1 MRIRNLHAIGKIV
14 ETPFG
19 FKASSVLDLRSA
31 GLKDN
36 LFLIRCRNSLDN
48 MTGCAHCGYGPGI
61 LQFLNATE
69 LPDLPLAKP
78 PVRHSRR
85 FMNTITRR
93 DQSRGLT
100 LQDEVNRLF
109 EDNFTRERSGHADLA
124 TWAPPVDIYETENE
138 LVVKAELPD
147 FQDKDIDVR
156 ITNNTLTIRGE
167 RKFEKDVKE
176 ENYLRIERAHG
187 SFMRSFSL
195 PNTVSSENIRADY
208 RNGVLTLHMAKRE
221 ESKPKQI
228 KVSVAANGK

>member
-1 MRIRNLHAIGKIV
+1 
-14 ETPFG
+14 
-19 FKASSVLDLRSA
+19 
-31 GLKDN
+31 
-36 LFLIRCRNSLDN
+36 
-48 MTGCAHCGYGPGI
+48 
-61 LQFLNATE
+61 
-69 LPDLPLAKP
+69 
-78 PVRHSRR
+78 
-85 FMNTITRR
+85 MNTITRR

-176 ENYLRIERAHG
+176 DNYLRIERAYG
-187 SFMRSFSL
+187 SFVRSFSL

-228 KVSVAANGK
+228 KISVAANSKKITVTCEGHALPLVRRTKE

>member
-1 MRIRNLHAIGKIV
+1 
-14 ETPFG
+14 
-19 FKASSVLDLRSA
+19 
-31 GLKDN
+31 
-36 LFLIRCRNSLDN
+36 
-48 MTGCAHCGYGPGI
+48 
-61 LQFLNATE
+61 
-69 LPDLPLAKP
+69 
-78 PVRHSRR
+78 
-85 FMNTITRR
+85 MNTITRR

-156 ITNNTLTIRGE
+156 IANNTLTIRGE

-176 ENYLRIERAHG
+176 ENYLRIERAYG
-187 SFMRSFSL
+187 AFMRSFSL
-195 PNTVSSENIRADY
+195 PNSVSSENIRADY

-228 KVSVAANGK
+228 KISISSNGK

>member
-1 MRIRNLHAIGKIV
+1 
-14 ETPFG
+14 
-19 FKASSVLDLRSA
+19 
-31 GLKDN
+31 
-36 LFLIRCRNSLDN
+36 
-48 MTGCAHCGYGPGI
+48 
-61 LQFLNATE
+61 
-69 LPDLPLAKP
+69 
-78 PVRHSRR
+78 
-85 FMNTITRR
+85 MNTITRR
-93 DQSRGLT
+93 DQSRALT

-124 TWAPPVDIYETENE
+124 AWAPPVDIYETENE

-147 FQDKDIDVR
+147 LQDKDIDVR

-176 ENYLRIERAHG
+176 ENYLRIERAYG

-228 KVSVAANGK
+228 KISVSANSK